1 MRAFIVSIRERRP
14 TARAEPAC
22 DCRGGP
28 IFRHPPMRH
37 AEFLACD
44 GTPRDH
50 RRTRATA
57 AVGAMADAQIGKL
70 AHGLK
75 AHAAALTSADVIQCA
90 HMARSRRHL

>member
-14 TARAEPAC
+14 KAPAAPSR
-22 DCRGGP
+22 DLPRRSTCRQ
-28 IFRHPPMRH
+28 PPMRH

-75 AHAAALTSADVIQCA
+75 AHAAALASADVIQCA